1 MSLKNNVDQVV
12 SKPVFRTV
20 MFFLVVICVASLL
33 IMLGKRSDAV
43 TQARRLQAGVLTA
56 DEISTAFENVGGKLV
71 KRHVNESDHVKKGQ
85 LLLELDQDDLL
96 LSISSCKAQIDSM
109 SAQIT
114 SQQLNIENARDKL
127 RTAEILAWRSIEEL
141 FAQEQSARAEFER
154 ASSEFHRYAS
164 LDKASAVSKSAYD
177 QAKAAYL
184 KAQSSLT
191 SLKKDLQALTLGAS
205 QAQLEK
211 LRREHDAT
219 GMTLC
224 AISQQ
229 RIDTENLVNTLDSLK
244 AQRKAL
250 QAQLGTLELSL
261 KRTKL
266 YAPEDGKIQEVLF
279 DEGEMIPA
287 STPVI
292 TLETDRRYYDV
303 YISEKAAAFYKE
315 GLIVTGF
322 SPALDREISGTV
334 RFVQAAPSF
343 ADLRMTREQGQ
354 ADLTSFKMRIY
365 VDGDPDLLTGMTLEI
380 SDEHD

>member
-56 DEISTAFENVGGKLV
+56 DEISTAFENVGGKLI

-96 LSISSCKAQIDSM
+96 FSISSCKAQIDSL

-114 SQQLNIENARDKL
+114 SQQLNIENAKDKL
-127 RTAEILAWRSIEEL
+127 RTAEISAWRSIEEL
-141 FAQEQSARAEFER
+141 FAQQQSEQAEFER
-154 ASSEFHRYAS
+154 ASSEFHRYSS
-164 LDKASAVSKSAYD
+164 LDKASAVSKSSYD
-177 QAKAAYL
+177 QAKATYL
-184 KAQSSLT
+184 KAQSALI
-191 SLKKDLQALTLGAS
+191 SLKKSLQSLTLGAS
-205 QAQLEK
+205 KVQLEK
-211 LRREHDAT
+211 LRRDHDAS

-224 AISQQ
+224 AILQQ
-229 RIDTENLVNTLDSLK
+229 RVDTENLVNALDSLK

-250 QAQLGTLELSL
+250 QAQLGSLELSL

-287 STPVI
+287 STPVV

-315 GLIVTGF
+315 WQTVTAF
-322 SPALDREISGTV
+322 SPALDREIKGKV

>member
-71 KRHVNESDHVKKGQ
+71 KRHVNESDYVKKGQ

-127 RTAEILAWRSIEEL
+127 RTAEISAWRSIEEL

-177 QAKAAYL
+177 QAKATYL

-303 YISEKAAAFYKE
+303 YISEKAVAFYKE
-315 GLIVTGF
+315 GMIVTGF

-334 RFVQAAPSF
+334 RFVQAASSF

-365 VDGDPDLLTGMTLEI
+365 VDGDSDLLTGMTLEI